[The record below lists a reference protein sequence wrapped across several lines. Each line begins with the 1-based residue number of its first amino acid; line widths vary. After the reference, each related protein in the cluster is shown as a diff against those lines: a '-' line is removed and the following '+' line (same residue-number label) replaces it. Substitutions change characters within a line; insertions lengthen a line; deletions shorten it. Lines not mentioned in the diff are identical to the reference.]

1 MSVIRTPVAQDKE
14 SRLLGFF
21 SLLAWNSN
29 STLGSSKIYFFF
41 VYTNL
46 QFKLKTKVW
55 TTYINNLSSFFFLIF
70 KSFSYICAS
79 S

>member
-46 QFKLKTKVW
+46 QFKLKTKV
-55 TTYINNLSSFFFLIF
+55 
-70 KSFSYICAS
+70 
-79 S
+79 